1 MCKALSTRL
10 AQLAPTDPYRIETT
24 EAFLH
29 KLYNMGLVP
38 TQKRC
43 VCPRYP
49 AWLASSWFL
58 YLPVFQPG

>member
-43 VCPRYP
+43 VCPT
-49 AWLASSWFL
+49 LSSL
-58 YLPVFQPG
+58 VSVLIVSLSVIQPG